1 MNDQQPSSTIPSPEK
16 VSRSVI
22 SPPSDVD
29 IMMTATNAPPP
40 SNKAAAVAGNNN
52 DNTNNDITG
61 MNGLLAERMAEGGG
75 ALCND
80 RNGQCL
86 GSRGNI
92 DASQAG
98 IYTSIAKLASMLDSG
113 SNVGSDQQQLEVP
126 LVTIQT
132 EKAAL
137 LVKEYGGRTVV
148 FRVPAESAINNNETT
163 VGGGGEQVVAG
174 GDAGK
179 AI

>member
-1 MNDQQPSSTIPSPEK
+1 M
-16 VSRSVI
+16 
-22 SPPSDVD
+22 
-29 IMMTATNAPPP
+29 AGAP
-40 SNKAAAVAGNNN
+40 NK
-52 DNTNNDITG
+52 DDTKG

-92 DASQAG
+92 DASQSG
-98 IYTSIAKLASMLDSG
+98 VYTAIAKLASQLDSTVDG
-113 SNVGSDQQQLEVP
+113 SRSNQQEVP
-126 LVTIQT
+126 LVSIQT

-148 FRVPAESAINNNETT
+148 FRVPTEAENSEAAGD
-163 VGGGGEQVVAG
+163 VEQVG
-174 GDAGK
+174 SDDAEK
-179 AI
+179 AS

>member
-1 MNDQQPSSTIPSPEK
+1 MAN
-16 VSRSVI
+16 V
-22 SPPSDVD
+22 PP
-29 IMMTATNAPPP
+29 
-40 SNKAAAVAGNNN
+40 NKAAAVIA
-52 DNTNNDITG
+52 DITG

-92 DASQAG
+92 DASQSG

-113 SNVGSDQQQLEVP
+113 SNLGSNEQQQQQLAEVP

-132 EKAAL
+132 DKATL

-148 FRVPAESAINNNETT
+148 FRVPAEAPNNNDAVTS
-163 VGGGGEQVVAG
+163 GGGEQALLAG